1 MQSCCVV
8 AMLEL
13 VAMTFLFISI
23 PRIEAFLP
31 GKQLSVS
38 TISSP
43 CTSSRTS
50 RYNVKRFVFERMSE
64 DCIGA
69 IVTAQKQAQSFSQ
82 RQVELPFLVAGI
94 VDLPESP
101 AMERTLKQYGVTWR
115 ETMSALQV
123 VYPEQE
129 KTQGLGGFFQK
140 RDPDDDLPFGK
151 DVQKTLK
158 EAGDIADAMESNT
171 IQTQHL
177 FLAMLEYKE
186 GDPPRA
192 VADSSTNGAYYLLT
206 RIDPGIQSLDM
217 CLSLLGHLA
226 ENLENE
232 RDLVTGVGSTAK
244 TKTLDELGVD
254 LTAQA
259 RDGLLDIVQGRD
271 KEINSCIRTLVR
283 RRKNNVC
290 LVGEAGVGK
299 TSICEGLAQI
309 LVSDNCPPRL
319 KGTRLVSLELANLV
333 AGTKYRGEFEERLQ
347 AVVAEVTDPK
357 APPTILFI
365 DEIHNLVGAGAAEG
379 GMDAANL
386 LKPALARSQLQL
398 IGATTI
404 SEYRK
409 YIEKDAALERRLQPV
424 MCKEPTVTET
434 IEILRAIAGSYEKH
448 HKVKYTPESLIAAAK
463 LSERYLT
470 DRFLPDKAIDLM
482 DEAGAITHLSSYS
495 VTTNVKSNTANDD
508 DLNDDDETDLPVVDE
523 QTVTEIISEW
533 ASIPLGKL
541 ESSEMK
547 RLIQLEDDMT
557 LRVKGQKRAIQSVSR
572 AVRRARSG
580 LRDPQRPIASFMF
593 CGPTGTGKTE
603 LCKTLAETYYGSE
616 KDMIRI
622 DCSEYMEKHSVSRL
636 TGPPPGYIGY
646 EEGGQLTEA
655 VRRAPHSVVLL
666 DELEKAHG
674 DVLNILL
681 QILEDGILTDGKG
694 RTVNFKNTILIMTSN
709 VGSQNILAL
718 SRLESAGQNTQDSGT
733 EQQQRESLY
742 AKLSETVKEAL
753 EASMKPEL
761 LNRMDEIVV
770 FSPLSSTDLA
780 SITSLILSKTIQR
793 AELEQNL
800 KISATPALSQKVMEE
815 GSSSAAQFGARPMR
829 RAAQRFFE
837 DAVSDALIRGFLKNG
852 DEAVVDLIPESSDL
866 NPHHTVEVRRS
877 SDDEVLEVIVDKI
890 SQGIGSA
897 NPQRDET
904 IDSSRTTTMD
914 TNGYNDDAPRTKKK
928 SRPFFTSDETDVEV
942 NPVR

>member
-1 MQSCCVV
+1 MIVPSLQCIR
-8 AMLEL
+8 
-13 VAMTFLFISI
+13 FLFILKVAAFTFLLS
-23 PRIEAFLP
+23 PNAGIEAFLS
-31 GKQLSVS
+31 GQRSTVS
-38 TISSP
+38 ITRADLR
-43 CTSSRTS
+43 SSRS
-50 RYNVKRFVFERMSE
+50 NVKRFVFERMSE

-69 IVTAQKQAQSFSQ
+69 IVTAQKQAQKFSRQ
-82 RQVELPFLVAGI
+82 QVELPFLVSGI

-101 AMERTLKQYGVTWR
+101 AMERTLKQYGVTFR
-115 ETMSALQV
+115 KTTTALQEM
-123 VYPEQE
+123 YPEQD
-129 KTQGLGGFFQK
+129 KSQGIGGFFQK
-140 RDPDDDLPFGK
+140 PSPDDDLPFGS
-151 DVQKTLK
+151 DVQKALK
-158 EAGDIADAMESNT
+158 DAGSIADSMESRVV
-171 IQTQHL
+171 QSHHL

-186 GDPPRA
+186 GDPPKA
-192 VADSSTNGAYYLLT
+192 TVDPSTNAAYYLLT
-206 RIDPGIQSLDM
+206 KIDSDIKSSDM
-217 CLSLLGHLA
+217 CISLLGHLA

-232 RDLVTGVGSTAK
+232 RDLVTGIGSTAA

-259 RDGLLDIVQGRD
+259 KDGLLDVVQGRD
-271 KEINSCIRTLVR
+271 KEIDSCIRILVR

-347 AVVAEVTDPK
+347 AVVEEVTDPK

-424 MCKEPTVTET
+424 MCKEPTVPET
-434 IEILRAIAGSYEKH
+434 IDILQAISKSYEKH
-448 HKVKYTPESLIAAAK
+448 HKVKYTPESLVAAAK

-482 DEAGAITHLSSYS
+482 DEAGAIAHLSSYS
-495 VTTNVKSNTANDD
+495 VSNNVKISNDSTKND
-508 DLNDDDETDLPVVDE
+508 EEKLPVVDE
-523 QTVTEIISEW
+523 QTITMIISEW

-541 ESSEMK
+541 ESSEMN
-547 RLIQLEDDMT
+547 RLVQLEDEMT
-557 LRVKGQKRAIQSVSR
+557 LRVKGQDRAIQSVSR

-681 QILEDGILTDGKG
+681 QILEDGMLTDGKG

-718 SRLESAGQNTQDSGT
+718 SREKEVHDGLERQQNDSH
-733 EQQQRESLY
+733 Y
-742 AKLSETVKEAL
+742 VKLSETVKNAL
-753 EASMKPEL
+753 EATMKPEL

-770 FSPLSSTDLA
+770 FSPLSRTDLA
-780 SITSLILSKTIQR
+780 SITSLLLSKTIQR
-793 AELEQNL
+793 AEAEQNL
-800 KISATPALSQKVMEE
+800 KISATSTLSQMVMEE
-815 GSSSAAQFGARPMR
+815 GSSNSAQFGARPMR

-837 DAVSDALIRGFLKNG
+837 DPVSDAFIRGFLKNG
-852 DEAVVDLIPESSDL
+852 DEAVINLLSEVGEFSPNHI
-866 NPHHTVEVRRS
+866 VEVRRS
-877 SDDEVLEVIVDKI
+877 SDGEALRVAVDKI
-890 SQGIGSA
+890 SQGIGSNGA
-897 NPQRDET
+897 LQESDL
-904 IDSSRTTTMD
+904 DSPNFIE
-914 TNGYNDDAPRTKKK
+914 TNGSNRSKKK
-928 SRPFFTSDETDVEV
+928 SRPSFSDETDVEV
-942 NPVR
+942 DLNR

>member
-1 MQSCCVV
+1 MFGIFRQSCRVV
-8 AMLEL
+8 AMLKL
-13 VAMTFLFISI
+13 AAMTSPFISI
-23 PRIEAFLP
+23 PVIEAFLP
-31 GKQLSVS
+31 GNQFSAS
-38 TISSP
+38 TMSSRHTISI
-43 CTSSRTS
+43 SSRS
-50 RYNVKRFVFERMSE
+50 NVKRFVFERMSE

-69 IVTAQKQAQSFSQ
+69 IVTAQKQAQKFSQ

-101 AMERTLKQYGVTWR
+101 AMERTLKQYGVTYR
-115 ETMSALQV
+115 KTTSALQEL
-123 VYPEQE
+123 YPEQE
-129 KTQGLGGFFQK
+129 KSQGLGSFFQA

-158 EAGDIADAMESNT
+158 EAGVIADAMESNT
-171 IQTQHL
+171 IQSHHL

-206 RIDPGIQSLDM
+206 RIDSDIQSLDM
-217 CLSLLGHLA
+217 CVSLIGHLA

-232 RDLVTGVGSTAK
+232 RDLVTGIGNTAK

-259 RDGLLDIVQGRD
+259 RDGLLDVVQGRD
-271 KEINSCIRTLVR
+271 KEIDSCIRTLVR

-309 LVSDNCPPRL
+309 LVSDDCPPRL

-347 AVVAEVTDPK
+347 DVVKEVTDPK
-357 APPTILFI
+357 SPPTILFI

-424 MCKEPTVTET
+424 MCKEPTVPET
-434 IEILRAIAGSYEKH
+434 VEILRAIAGSYEKH

-495 VTTNVKSNTANDD
+495 VTTNVKSDTANDN
-508 DLNDDDETDLPVVDE
+508 DLNDNEEKILPIVDE

-541 ESSEMK
+541 ESGEMS

-580 LRDPQRPIASFMF
+580 LRDPLRPIASFMF

-681 QILEDGILTDGKG
+681 QVLEDGMLTDGKG

-718 SRLESAGQNTQDSGT
+718 SRQDTQDSGT
-733 EQQQRESLY
+733 EQQQSDSLY

-770 FSPLSSTDLA
+770 FSPLSPIDLA
-780 SITSLILSKTIQR
+780 GITSLILSKTIQR
-793 AELEQNL
+793 AEAEQNL
-800 KISATPALSQKVMEE
+800 KITATPALSQKVMEE
-815 GSSSAAQFGARPMR
+815 GSSNAAQFGARPMR

-866 NPHHTVEVRRS
+866 YPHHTVEVRRS
-877 SDDEVLEVIVDKI
+877 SDGEVLQVPVDKI
-890 SQGIGSA
+890 SQGIGSSEA
-897 NPQRDET
+897 RQVEV
-904 IDSSRTTTMD
+904 IDSPQTTIVD
-914 TNGYNDDAPRTKKK
+914 SNGYDDTAPRSKKK
-928 SRPFFTSDETDVEV
+928 SRPFYMSDETDVEV